1 MQIRS
6 DQISRSVVSDS
17 LRPRESQH
25 ARLLN
30 NGVWSWERVKGWRHY
45 VWRKWGTGTQKRA
58 IKTTN
63 NVRLTLTGQKSQA
76 SGPWPAKDG
85 QVESDEDRKA
95 AAVPAS
101 GGSPALRVYAE
112 GFVALSFEINFA
124 CLNVCEFAESILPL
138 CEQSS
143 VPRLIRTRSVC
154 RDKEGIS

>member
-1 MQIRS
+1 MA
-6 DQISRSVVSDS
+6 S
-17 LRPRESQH
+17 LCLEKVRNWDPKESH
-25 ARLLN
+25 KDNKLD
-30 NGVWSWERVKGWRHY
+30 V
-45 VWRKWGTGTQKRA
+45 T
-58 IKTTN
+58 
-63 NVRLTLTGQKSQA
+63 LTLTGQKSQA
-76 SGPWPAKDG
+76 SGPGPAKDG

-101 GGSPALRVYAE
+101 GGSSPALRVYAE